1 MRRTFKTVYFYLLIS
16 ISFTGKSQSIWR
28 FTLPIESNNPYESI
42 IIEPIIIKDTV
53 YIGERY
59 FDTLVVN
66 QIGPTGLL
74 ISQAR
79 LAQQFPNF
87 GLLPQNNGHFLTKS
101 ANEKLNIKSI
111 WSTSTKFVIDQLTL
125 SNSLQILS
133 TDSTTFNH
141 AINND
146 FYFKYRLF
154 ANGSFALIGARYF
167 QNPFYRLPALFFFN
181 SSTNSS
187 TVTQYDSLNSS
198 ISFWNEPGNDFYF
211 NQNDSCLLF
220 FCGYRNN
227 FLLRLNTDLSIR
239 NMVSLFPNNTS
250 GLSKFWPS
258 GYSALGNRLLLGGV
272 FAGYSAPEYFRSGLT
287 WFNPINDSII
297 DSIASP
303 SLTTHEKWFAKQV
316 MADSSTIYL
325 AEVNHIYNPWSTTE
339 MRWVGLFSYT
349 PSFTQNWNLI
359 LGPTAGYETLN
370 MKVFSDGSLLI
381 LNRFYDGNK
390 WMLELLRIDRK
401 GNYVGLNESTVVN
414 NSCIVYPNPFQQQ
427 LEIKFLSQTAQK
439 ASLTL
444 LDVTGKMVQQQEV
457 NVTFSNTHTLNTQHL
472 PAGVYMLT
480 LADAQ
485 GNVLQ
490 RQKVVK
496 Q

>member
-1 MRRTFKTVYFYLLIS
+1 MRRTFNTVYFYLLIS

-42 IIEPIIIKDTV
+42 IIEPIIIRDTV

-59 FDTLVVN
+59 FDTLVIN

-79 LAQQFPNF
+79 LSHEFPHF
-87 GLLPQNNGHFLTKS
+87 AILPVNNGHFLTKS
-101 ANEKLNIKSI
+101 ANGKLNIKSI

-133 TDSTTFNH
+133 TDSITFNH
-141 AINND
+141 AISND
-146 FYFKYRLF
+146 FYFKYRFF

-187 TVTQYDSLNSS
+187 TVAQYDSLNSS
-198 ISFWNEPGNDFYF
+198 IPFWNEPGNDFYY

-258 GYSALGNRLLLGGV
+258 GYSVLGNRLLLGGV
-272 FAGYSAPEYFRSGLT
+272 FAGYSAPEYFRSGLA
-287 WFNPINDSII
+287 WFNPINDSVI

-303 SLTTHEKWFAKQV
+303 SLTTNEKWFAKQV

-359 LGPTAGYETLN
+359 LGPTAGYEVLN

-390 WMLELLRIDRK
+390 WMLELMRIDK
-401 GNYVGLNESTVVN
+401 QGNYVGLNESIVEN
-414 NSCIVYPNPFQQQ
+414 NSCMIYPNPFTNQ
-427 LEIKFLSQTAQK
+427 IDIR
-439 ASLTL
+439 L
-444 LDVTGKMVQQQEV
+444 LNTGIQNAIVALADFTGKMILQKQVDF
-457 NVTFSNTHTLNTQHL
+457 TLSDTHTLNTQNL
-472 PAGVYMLT
+472 PAGVYVLSIN
-480 LADAQ
+480 DSQ
-485 GNVLQ
+485 GNLLH